1 MSEYKRILAPVDGSE
16 TSISAFKQGVHLA
29 ERDTAELYL
38 VTILDKVD
46 NAEEAAQLHKD
57 KDSLFDELD
66 RYARAHGVAVHKDM
80 RTGNPKE
87 LIAKDL
93 LEEWNIDLIVMGA
106 TGRGAIAQLL
116 LGSVSNHVIREAPC
130 DVLIVKKSK

>member
-1 MSEYKRILAPVDGSE
+1 MSKYKKILVPVDGSE
-16 TSISAFKQGVHLA
+16 TSISAFKQGVHIA
-29 ERDTAELYL
+29 ERDEADLYL
-38 VTILDKVD
+38 VAILDKID

-66 RYARAHGVAVHKDM
+66 RYARANGVAVHKDM
-80 RTGNPKE
+80 RTGSPKE

-116 LGSVSNHVIREAPC
+116 LGSVTNHVINHAPC
-130 DVLIVKKSK
+130 DVLIVRKS